1 MRVPPPAPPPSNRF
15 KAAASACHSPGASAS
30 ESQALQRPPEK
41 EPVIRFEQIG
51 LRYGLGPEVLRD
63 ITLSLNPGS
72 FHFLTGGSG
81 AGKSSL
87 LRLMYL
93 AQLPTRGRLTIFGNS
108 IATTPRTE
116 LPAMRRRIGVVFQD
130 FRLLDHLSALD
141 NVALPL
147 RLAGKDEQQIR
158 ADVVELLTWV
168 GLGEHLNAKPLTM
181 SGGQKQRV
189 AIARAVITRP
199 KLLLA
204 DEPTG
209 NVDDQ
214 IALRLLYLFEE
225 LYKMGTTVVIATHN
239 AGLVARFGHPELRL
253 EGGAL
258 SIIERRAA

>member
-1 MRVPPPAPPPSNRF
+1 LKRD
-15 KAAASACHSPGASAS
+15 KSP
-30 ESQALQRPPEK
+30 QPVLQ
-41 EPVIRFEQIG
+41 FENVG

-63 ITLSLNPGS
+63 ISLALEPGS
-72 FHFLTGGSG
+72 FHFLTGASG

-93 AQLPTRGRLTIFGNS
+93 AQLPTRGRLTLFGRNL
-108 IATTPRTE
+108 ATTPRQD
-116 LPAMRRRIGVVFQD
+116 LPALRRRIGVVFQD

-147 RLAGKDEQQIR
+147 RLAGAKEEQLR
-158 ADVVELLTWV
+158 AHVVELLTWV
-168 GLGEHLNAKPLTM
+168 GLGDQIHAKPMTL

-199 KLLLA
+199 RLLLA

-214 IALRLLYLFEE
+214 IAVRLLYLFEE

-239 AGLVARFGHPELRL
+239 AALVQRFAHPELRL
-253 EGGAL
+253 EGGQL
-258 SIIERRAA
+258 TVLERRAA